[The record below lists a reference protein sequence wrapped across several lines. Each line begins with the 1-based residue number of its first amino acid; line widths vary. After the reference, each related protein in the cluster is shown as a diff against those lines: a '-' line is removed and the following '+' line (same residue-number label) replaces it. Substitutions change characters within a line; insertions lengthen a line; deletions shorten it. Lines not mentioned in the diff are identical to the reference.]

1 MNRMVIV
8 SAVVRL
14 LPPNAIKVPL
24 YTKVSAFA
32 ETQIAFQNIQ
42 LKRKYLPKKTTTNLP
57 DSSPSTGPSSPIGAA
72 IPTFKHLVVPR
83 DADKTEETK
92 VKMNRTKDWESLVL
106 TIADLRTSSSPVISN
121 SQ

>member
-1 MNRMVIV
+1 MIK

-24 YTKVSAFA
+24 YTKVAAFA

-42 LKRKYLPKKTTTNLP
+42 LKRKYLPMKPTTNLP
-57 DSSPSTGPSSPIGAA
+57 ESSPSAGPSSPIGAA
-72 IPTFKHLVVPR
+72 TPTFKHLVVPR

-92 VKMNRTKDWESLVL
+92 VNMNTAKDWSSRPPI
-106 TIADLRTSSSPVISN
+106 IADLSIRHN
-121 SQ
+121 ANG